1 MMSDLNKFTAG
12 PWFVSGQMTKY
23 VEARIG
29 AGLIQEIAACG
40 PTDADG
46 GYGEQQHANARLV
59 AAAPDLL
66 EALEAILPFIPVT
79 TASEGGAAKYSAN
92 VKAADMV
99 RAAIAKAR
107 GQS

>member
-1 MMSDLNKFTAG
+1 MMSDLNKFTPG
-12 PWFVSGQMTKY
+12 PWFVSGSMTRY

-29 AGLIQEIAACG
+29 GGTIQEVAACG

-46 GYGEQQHANARLV
+46 GYGEQQHANARLI

-66 EALEAILPFIPVT
+66 EALEHLVNHIDVTGSLSILST
-79 TASEGGAAKYSAN
+79 G
-92 VKAADMV
+92 KA

-107 GQS
+107 GQL